1 MNIRITSSTTL
12 QQIIDQMT
20 PNLVAGYGDMSNLV
34 GQVMAKLASQDAS
47 VIDLFASSGL
57 ARAALAAAYNW
68 RTDGNLIS
76 DVTTKLR
83 FATYTASSGNQYA
96 AARWGVSFL
105 QYGQGDANM
114 VIARQNETQI
124 AKQNAVLAAISYPI
138 VGRYVN
144 PEYLRAAGS
153 GLLIG
158 AKGTVNGLTTSVANL
173 FKLGFAGDLHPWAP
187 TQDDIANG
195 YSTSFVW
202 GNVAGE
208 LLLTAATMGLS
219 QAACAPG
226 RVSTLVRWTNRGITV
241 LNLANTTINGGRAIY
256 DISQKGITWQN
267 GLQLGLS
274 ALNIYGSLAALRG
287 ACFTA
292 EMMVETRRGLTRWD
306 CLTLDDDVASCAE
319 HDPHGPIE
327 FKPIEALLKTR
338 AVIWHVHVDGQ
349 VIRTTQEHPF
359 YVWDKGW
366 VAAKDLLKG
375 DLLRRKDGSVAV
387 VEEVFDTGVEET
399 VYNCSVAEYHT
410 YFVGGEDWGFSVW
423 AHNTCTI
430 TRRYEGPIHHLASDK
445 SSVFTPLFRSLFDKA
460 GLSLQSAWNRMRL
473 PGHVGPHGSSYN
485 QYILK
490 RLRDAVDGTTGAGY
504 RRALIGEL
512 RAIRRE
518 IRYGD
523 LGDLLKAAAS
533 RIDRGIF

>member
-1 MNIRITSSTTL
+1 MARGSLTGVSNLSGITFNNNRWGQVSINNGLLIVGAGTSSGRWLMAPGSQLIFAKSGKSSTFAINSGSSFEFDSSTTMNALEWLGRGAGGMSVNNSSVPNAALDPPQIVIAGGTLIVNIALSVPRLFLESGVLGGQTTVTITNRMVWVGGTMSGGGTTYIDNNASIANNASLYAIGNLNFGSRLLNISTSAKYGWFGDQLSVANSLPYYGAPGSSMNIRITSSTTL

-20 PNLVAGYGDMSNLV
+20 PNLVAGYGDMSDLV
-34 GQVMAKLASQDAS
+34 GQVVAKLQSQDAR

-68 RTDGNLIS
+68 RTDRNLIS

-96 AARWGVSFL
+96 AARWGVRFL
-105 QYGQGDANM
+105 QYGEGDPNM

-144 PEYLRAAGS
+144 PEFLRAAGS

-226 RVSTLVRWTNRGITV
+226 RVATVVRWTNRGITV
-241 LNLANTTINGGRAIY
+241 LNLANTTINGGRAI
-256 DISQKGITWQN
+256 
-267 GLQLGLS
+267 
-274 ALNIYGSLAALRG
+274 
-287 ACFTA
+287 
-292 EMMVETRRGLTRWD
+292 
-306 CLTLDDDVASCAE
+306 
-319 HDPHGPIE
+319 
-327 FKPIEALLKTR
+327 
-338 AVIWHVHVDGQ
+338 
-349 VIRTTQEHPF
+349 
-359 YVWDKGW
+359 
-366 VAAKDLLKG
+366 
-375 DLLRRKDGSVAV
+375 
-387 VEEVFDTGVEET
+387 
-399 VYNCSVAEYHT
+399 
-410 YFVGGEDWGFSVW
+410 
-423 AHNTCTI
+423 
-430 TRRYEGPIHHLASDK
+430 
-445 SSVFTPLFRSLFDKA
+445 
-460 GLSLQSAWNRMRL
+460 
-473 PGHVGPHGSSYN
+473 
-485 QYILK
+485 
-490 RLRDAVDGTTGAGY
+490 
-504 RRALIGEL
+504 
-512 RAIRRE
+512 
-518 IRYGD
+518 
-523 LGDLLKAAAS
+523 
-533 RIDRGIF
+533 